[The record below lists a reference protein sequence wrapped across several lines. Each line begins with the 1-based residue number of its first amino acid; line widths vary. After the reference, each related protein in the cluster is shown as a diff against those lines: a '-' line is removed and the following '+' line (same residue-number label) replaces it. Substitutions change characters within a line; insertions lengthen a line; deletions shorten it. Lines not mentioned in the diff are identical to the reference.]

1 MDTCISNINN
11 KNIIDKKIILQ
22 IINFKMKQTKKMK
35 KKIIKTLTLKVEII
49 KILKTINIY
58 INYSKFL

>member
-35 KKIIKTLTLKVEII
+35 IKIIKI
-49 KILKTINIY
+49 
-58 INYSKFL
+58 

>member
-1 MDTCISNINN
+1 MDNCISNINN

-35 KKIIKTLTLKVEII
+35 IKIIKI
-49 KILKTINIY
+49 
-58 INYSKFL
+58 

>member
-22 IINFKMKQTKKMK
+22 IINFKMKQNKKMK
-35 KKIIKTLTLKVEII
+35 IKIIKI
-49 KILKTINIY
+49 
-58 INYSKFL
+58 